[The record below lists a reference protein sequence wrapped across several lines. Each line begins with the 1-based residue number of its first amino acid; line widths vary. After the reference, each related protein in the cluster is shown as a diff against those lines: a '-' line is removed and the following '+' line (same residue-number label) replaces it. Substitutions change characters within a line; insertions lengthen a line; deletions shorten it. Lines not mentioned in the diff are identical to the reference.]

1 MLFLSLLTVLVCRYT
16 SYRFRQNKKHG
27 TGAIELLVTPLVTPQ
42 LTDLLFNPCRARV
55 GAAHN
60 PSAGLRTLPT
70 AQAPVKEN
78 HAQGRQEEEGQG
90 RHGC

>member
-1 MLFLSLLTVLVCRYT
+1 MLVCRYT
-16 SYRFRQNKKHG
+16 SYRAKTKSTA

-60 PSAGLRTLPT
+60 RAGLRTCP
-70 AQAPVKEN
+70 QHK
-78 HAQGRQEEEGQG
+78 RQ
-90 RHGC
+90 

>member
-1 MLFLSLLTVLVCRYT
+1 MLFLSLRTVLVCRYT

-60 PSAGLRTLPT
+60 PRAGLRTCP
-70 AQAPVKEN
+70 QHK
-78 HAQGRQEEEGQG
+78 RQ
-90 RHGC
+90 